1 MISAAER
8 ATQSYLDHL
17 RVERGASVHT
27 ISAYR
32 RDLKRYLGYLH
43 DGGVDDLDSVTAE
56 HISGFTRLLS
66 HGDDTHQAIAPAS
79 IARALAAVRSL
90 SRFLVEEG
98 IAKTD
103 PTVGAASPKL
113 PDHLPKAL
121 SISQVQQLFAS
132 ITTETIEGLR
142 DAALLE
148 LLYGT
153 GARVSEICELDV
165 DDISTVVA
173 DPTAGL
179 RLWGKGRKERIVPL
193 GSYARDAVSAWLV
206 RGRPAWAKEG
216 KATPALLL
224 NSRGARFSRQSAWAS
239 LQQIAVRAKLQ
250 VEISPHTLRHSF
262 ATHLLDGGADIR
274 VVQELLGH
282 SSVTTTQ
289 IYTKVTA
296 EQLRQVYLTSH
307 PRAR

>member
-1 MISAAER
+1 MVSAAER
-8 ATQSYLDHL
+8 AVQSYLDHL
-17 RVERGASVHT
+17 RVERGASGHT

-32 RDLKRYLGYLH
+32 RDLKRYLEYLQQENI
-43 DGGVDDLDSVTAE
+43 DDLDHAKAE

-66 HGDDTHQAIAPAS
+66 HGDDDHQAMAPAS

-103 PTVGAASPKL
+103 PTVGTATPKL

-121 SISQVQQLFAS
+121 SIGQVQQLFAALN
-132 ITTETIEGLR
+132 TETIEGLR

-153 GARVSEICELDV
+153 GARVSEICQLDV
-165 DDISTVVA
+165 DDVSTAVA
-173 DPTAGL
+173 DPDAGL

-193 GSYARDAVSAWLV
+193 GSFARAAITAWLV
-206 RGRPAWAKEG
+206 RGRPTWAKEG

-239 LQQIAVRAKLQ
+239 LQQITIRAQLQ